1 MTHLFAWA
9 LVEESNGKFC
19 ERGST
24 WIGPWRQV
32 WPFPVWEVGKYLT
45 IICEQQKTH
54 RSIYFI
60 LASLG
65 KTSKS
70 KVIDLISKTTNPNDH
85 KDHISNKTEKYA
97 CISRLLNRVNTYIL
111 SISS

>member
-24 WIGPWRQV
+24 WIRPWRQV
-32 WPFPVWEVGKYLT
+32 WPFPVCEVGKYLT

-70 KVIDLISKTTNPNDH
+70 KVIDLIRQPIQMITKITSLTKLKSMHVSQDF
-85 KDHISNKTEKYA
+85 
-97 CISRLLNRVNTYIL
+97 
-111 SISS
+111 